1 MKKTII
7 LAMLCILSSLSMRAG
22 DYQYLVFTLSD
33 GTTQAVTASDLSISF
48 TGDNLVVS
56 TTTETLATLP
66 LASLTQM
73 EFSNDGTTGISQITA
88 NQITTDADTVI
99 YDLNGRQMP
108 SGAALPKGVYIV
120 KNQNK
125 TLKVTI
131 R

>member
-1 MKKTII
+1 MKKTILLTLLSI
-7 LAMLCILSSLSMRAG
+7 LTMGMRAA
-22 DYQYLVFTLSD
+22 DYQYLVFTMND
-33 GTTQAVTASDLSISF
+33 GTTQAVTASNIAISIS
-48 TGDNLVVS
+48 GDNLVVS

-88 NQITTDADTVI
+88 NQLTTDADTVI

-108 SGAALPKGVYIV
+108 TGAALPKGVYIV
-120 KNQNK
+120 KKANK
-125 TLKVTI
+125 TIKVTI

>member
-1 MKKTII
+1 MKKTILLTLLSI
-7 LAMLCILSSLSMRAG
+7 LTMGMRAA
-22 DYQYLVFTLSD
+22 DYQYLVFTMND
-33 GTTQAVTASDLSISF
+33 GTTQAVTASNIAISIS
-48 TGDNLVVS
+48 GDNLVVS

-88 NQITTDADTVI
+88 NQLTTDADTVI

-120 KNQNK
+120 KNQHK
-125 TLKVTI
+125 ALKVTI

>member
-48 TGDNLVVS
+48 TGDNLVA
-56 TTTETLATLP
+56 TCGNETVATLP
-66 LASLTQM
+66 LASLTSM
-73 EFSNDGTTGISQITA
+73 EFSNDGTTGISSALFT
-88 NQITTDADTVI
+88 NSSNSEGEWF
-99 YDLNGRQMP
+99 DLNGRKLDGTP
-108 SGAALPKGVYIV
+108 TARGVYIL
-120 KNQNK
+120 KNASK
-125 TLKVTI
+125 TIKVTI